1 MTKTKNTDNTFDP
14 ASQRNQ
20 DNSSPT
26 PSESTPDPTI
36 TTPEEEKQFIEQ
48 GKLQTEQMDPEANQ
62 IEREFDSYPEQPST
76 PKKGNKGITFQS
88 TLKAWTLVTPK
99 DKMKQLR
106 KVKAQAKA
114 AQEAAQEAAATKK
127 AQMAI
132 QTSITNST
140 SVKDS
145 DSKALVQP
153 SSTVQD
159 KVTFATKV
167 LATAASTT
175 VQQTTSDA
183 KETSKEVS
191 NSKEGSDTSSPPATT
206 VTKVVKKKKPKK
218 KPNLTRPF
226 NTYYILKLKIQ
237 ASTNSVKELTTK
249 MQTFLQAIQE
259 LDGSLIIYRYRDNI
273 PIHAIMSKEEIPTNI
288 NRFKEF
294 FSGAN
299 PSPREGHVWASV
311 WIGHSEEPENLH
323 TNFKYWS
330 MENDSFLYKKKLQE
344 KQSVREYFLLYSTDK
359 IDVEILHSTVSAEIK
374 KVTNREYKFAFVWTV
389 IKSKGAYVNTETT
402 DKKGSQYIKALH
414 VEVPRNESIATYQI
428 LLKFLGST
436 SKYRL
441 LQRNLRMIPVLTNE
455 TPSHKKSKISRLI
468 GKQQR
473 YLNNITT
480 AVSYDLQDVDYIIP
494 SLQKSL
500 RQMIM
505 DIEQVENP
513 GKSLFLSIDYN
524 EFSSAYVLT
533 FPTHLESEA
542 RDCISQLPSFLH
554 WLYGDHVLE
563 QLTDFAVERAYAA
576 PWSEELMRAVS
587 QEDTALDNLLQEADQ
602 VDWLRN
608 ESEVIIEDSPTK
620 NAASAFLFNRTVDND
635 SVSTFRTKKSRPE
648 VPDTPLK
655 KQKAN
660 ESEDVVMLDTTNPET
675 SNIIT
680 PVTPEM
686 QQIQKL
692 ETPLQTN
699 DTNQPSG
706 DITTPENPSP
716 TDPIGPLL
724 ENRQATKESDV
735 PSDHVSESE
744 VSL

>member
-288 NRFKEF
+288 HRFKEF
-294 FSGAN
+294 LVVPIHLLVKVMFGHQYGLVTQRN
-299 PSPREGHVWASV
+299 PKTYRPILN
-311 WIGHSEEPENLH
+311 IGLWKMTLSYIRRN
-323 TNFKYWS
+323 
-330 MENDSFLYKKKLQE
+330 YKK
-344 KQSVREYFLLYSTDK
+344 
-359 IDVEILHSTVSAEIK
+359 
-374 KVTNREYKFAFVWTV
+374 N
-389 IKSKGAYVNTETT
+389 N
-402 DKKGSQYIKALH
+402 QYANIFF
-414 VEVPRNESIATYQI
+414 YI
-428 LLKFLGST
+428 LLIRST
-436 SKYRL
+436 SKSSI
-441 LQRNLRMIPVLTNE
+441 LRF
-455 TPSHKKSKISRLI
+455 
-468 GKQQR
+468 
-473 YLNNITT
+473 
-480 AVSYDLQDVDYIIP
+480 
-494 SLQKSL
+494 LQKLRRLRIENISL
-500 RQMIM
+500 
-505 DIEQVENP
+505 P
-513 GKSLFLSIDYN
+513 
-524 EFSSAYVLT
+524 
-533 FPTHLESEA
+533 
-542 RDCISQLPSFLH
+542 
-554 WLYGDHVLE
+554 LYG
-563 QLTDFAVERAYAA
+563 Q
-576 PWSEELMRAVS
+576 
-587 QEDTALDNLLQEADQ
+587 
-602 VDWLRN
+602 
-608 ESEVIIEDSPTK
+608 
-620 NAASAFLFNRTVDND
+620 
-635 SVSTFRTKKSRPE
+635 
-648 VPDTPLK
+648 
-655 KQKAN
+655 
-660 ESEDVVMLDTTNPET
+660 
-675 SNIIT
+675 
-680 PVTPEM
+680 
-686 QQIQKL
+686 
-692 ETPLQTN
+692 
-699 DTNQPSG
+699 
-706 DITTPENPSP
+706 
-716 TDPIGPLL
+716 
-724 ENRQATKESDV
+724 
-735 PSDHVSESE
+735 
-744 VSL
+744 